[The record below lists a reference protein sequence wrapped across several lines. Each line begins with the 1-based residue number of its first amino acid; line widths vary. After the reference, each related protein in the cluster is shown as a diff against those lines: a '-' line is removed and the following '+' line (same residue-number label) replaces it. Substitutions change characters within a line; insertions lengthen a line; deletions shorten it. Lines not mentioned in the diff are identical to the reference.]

1 MGKLDELKSM
11 IDAAFKSATEPDA
24 VRTLG
29 AQLNLVNEAMAEEQE
44 LLNKHDK
51 LKKDYVSAIKST
63 VVPGMVNGPQHSQ
76 SMSTRDIIAKA
87 GLTDVIKNYQ
97 D

>member
-1 MGKLDELKSM
+1 MGKLDELKNI

-24 VRTLG
+24 VKALS
-29 AQLNLVNEAMAEEQE
+29 AQLNLVNEAMAEEQD

-63 VVPGMVNGPQHSQ
+63 VVPGMVNGPQHSRE
-76 SMSTRDIIAKA
+76 MSTREIIAKA
-87 GLTDVIKNYQ
+87 GLTDAIKNYQ

>member
-1 MGKLDELKSM
+1 MGKLDELKNL

-24 VRTLG
+24 VKTLG
-29 AQLNLVNEAMAEEQE
+29 VQLNLVNEALAEEQE
-44 LLNKHDK
+44 LLTKHDK

-63 VVPGMVNGPQHSQ
+63 VVPGMVNGPSHSQ

-97 D
+97 E